1 MAHYF
6 LFESKMDIIQ
16 QLFQIYDNYKERLLT
31 HRRYSHSDLMLV
43 LKKFDKSNVIKK
55 NLLGTSVENRQI
67 FLYKIGNG
75 KKKVLLWS
83 QMHGDE
89 STATSAFVDLFNFF
103 EDSSKKLFIKEKIL
117 QELTLYFI
125 PMLNPDG
132 AERLIR
138 FNAQGIDINRDA
150 KSLQSPEAKILL
162 KAVEDFKPDFAFNMH
177 DQDYRWSVGG
187 NDKVVAL
194 SFLAPAFDAEKT
206 INPAR
211 ERTINLLS
219 EMINFLGDYTEN
231 RITRYSDDFE
241 PRSFGDTIAGR
252 GISTIL
258 VEAGRWQN
266 DLEKSYLRKLN
277 FLVLLFAM
285 SRIAENSI
293 VNDSRKYFDTPYN
306 GKFLFDLILR
316 KVKLKINST
325 ESIVDIA
332 INREFHFD
340 DNDRS
345 AYYVSSVEAVGDL
358 SPFYGIEEINCENY
372 SLHFPKYL
380 DESSKLNYTELNRE
394 VIVEYLQNDILFLSF
409 NDFSRLDK
417 YVRNPIN
424 VIRKEFSLE
433 EKLIISKPANFI
445 LKEDN
450 INKYII
456 INGFLIDHNNI
467 NFESVN
473 GLFL

>member
-1 MAHYF
+1 
-6 LFESKMDIIQ
+6 MDFIQ
-16 QLFQIYDNYKERLLT
+16 QLFHIYDNYKEPMLT
-31 HRRYSHSDLMLV
+31 NRRYSHSDLMLV
-43 LKKFDKSNVIKK
+43 LKKFDDSNVIKK
-55 NLLGTSVENRQI
+55 NLLGTSVEYRQI
-67 FLYKIGNG
+67 FLYKIGSG

-103 EDSSKKLFIKEKIL
+103 EYSSNELFVKEKIL

-132 AERLIR
+132 AEKFIR

-162 KAVEDFKPDFAFNMH
+162 KAVEDIKPDFAFNMH

-194 SFLAPAFDAEKT
+194 SFLAPAFDDAKTVDPTREK
-206 INPAR
+206 A
-211 ERTINLLS
+211 INLLS
-219 EMINFLGDYTEN
+219 GIIKLLSDYTES
-231 RITRYSDDFE
+231 RITRYSDDYE

-285 SRIAENSI
+285 SRIAENFI
-293 VNDSRKYFDTPYN
+293 ENDSRKYFETPYN

-316 KVKLKINST
+316 RVKLKINST

-345 AYYVSSVEAVGDL
+345 S
-358 SPFYGIEEINCENY
+358 
-372 SLHFPKYL
+372 
-380 DESSKLNYTELNRE
+380 
-394 VIVEYLQNDILFLSF
+394 
-409 NDFSRLDK
+409 
-417 YVRNPIN
+417 
-424 VIRKEFSLE
+424 
-433 EKLIISKPANFI
+433 
-445 LKEDN
+445 
-450 INKYII
+450 
-456 INGFLIDHNNI
+456 
-467 NFESVN
+467 
-473 GLFL
+473 